1 MSQGTGMNYRSLA
14 GNMVVAFAAQGI
26 SFLASVAMSLLVPKV
41 LGVET
46 YGYWQLF
53 IFTLATLA
61 SSCSVSTTVSTS
73 SRAVT
78 REAR

>member
-53 IFTLATLA
+53 FL
-61 SSCSVSTTVSTS
+61 
-73 SRAVT
+73 
-78 REAR
+78 RELLWFLHARPQRRYLPHRGR